1 MSNVADTTDA
11 LMQWCDERG
20 VEAGV
25 DDMAM
30 HLSETNGQYLLP
42 AILEELE
49 TRKQEVSFYNQ
60 LHITTA
66 REVDSGIDVLKSAF
80 EQRGASGL
88 EAKLDSTLLAGASC
102 EYGGIQIKDNLHG
115 RLQALHNRLNK

>member
-1 MSNVADTTDA
+1 MPNVAETTDA
-11 LMQWCDERG
+11 LIQWCDERG

-25 DDMAM
+25 DDMIM

-42 AILEELE
+42 AILGELE
-49 TRKQEVSFYNQ
+49 VRKQEVSFYNQ

-66 REVDSGIDVLKSAF
+66 REVDGRIDVLQSAF
-80 EQRGASGL
+80 EQRGTSRL
-88 EAKLDSTLLAGASC
+88 EAKSDSTLLAGASC
-102 EYGGIQIKDNLHG
+102 EYGGIQIKDNLYG

>member
-11 LMQWCDERG
+11 LIRWCDERG
-20 VEAGV
+20 AEAGV
-25 DDMAM
+25 DDMIM

-42 AILEELE
+42 AILGELE
-49 TRKQEVSFYNQ
+49 MQKREVSFYNQ

-66 REVDSGIDVLKSAF
+66 REVDSGIDVLRSVF
-80 EQRGASGL
+80 EQRDTSGL
-88 EAKLDSTLLAGASC
+88 EAKSDPRLLAGASC

>member
-1 MSNVADTTDA
+1 MPNVTDTTDA
-11 LMQWCDERG
+11 LIQWCDERG
-20 VEAGV
+20 VKAGV
-25 DDMAM
+25 DDMIM
-30 HLSETNGQYLLP
+30 YLSETNGQYLLP

-49 TRKQEVSFYNQ
+49 MQKQEVSFYNQ

-66 REVDSGIDVLKSAF
+66 REVGSGIDVLGSAF
-80 EQRGASGL
+80 EQRGTNGL
-88 EAKLDSTLLAGASC
+88 ETKSDSTLLAGASC